1 MGTRNINLELVH
13 DNTAEAFI
21 MALQRHSSE
30 NGRPSYILSD
40 NASAYVRSKNEL
52 WKLIDAT
59 QTKTYLSE
67 HNIKWKFSP
76 KLSPQHNSVSES
88 LVKVAKDA
96 LYGVFGTA
104 ILTETEFT
112 TAMKL
117 AQCRINQRPL
127 VAMSDDPTDNNLLTI
142 TPHHLKLGRAAI
154 TLPSSLDELENLDNI
169 RLSVQDRWNKRKILQ
184 EKFFVKWKDEYLSS
198 LSKNKRI
205 AESATDKPG
214 SIVLLINERKIA
226 IIAR

>member
-1 MGTRNINLELVH
+1 M
-13 DNTAEAFI
+13 
-21 MALQRHSSE
+21 
-30 NGRPSYILSD
+30 
-40 NASAYVRSKNEL
+40 
-52 WKLIDAT
+52 
-59 QTKTYLSE
+59 
-67 HNIKWKFSP
+67 
-76 KLSPQHNSVSES
+76 
-88 LVKVAKDA
+88 
-96 LYGVFGTA
+96 FGTA

-198 LSKNKRI
+198 LSKNKRT
-205 AESATDKPG
+205 AESATDVKPG
-214 SIVLLINERKIA
+214 SIVLLINEKKDSPSLA
-226 IIAR
+226 VG